1 MLQGNPK
8 QQNNRSCR
16 CECPAMVRLLRA
28 IDNGWYTVEHRSSHN
43 HSMSLTCGE
52 KVHWPSHK
60 HIDVYTKD
68 LLKQLRA
75 DNVNL
80 NKVYIIVGSFFG
92 SSQGVP
98 FTKRS
103 LRNLCGQISRDQADD
118 DVNKTL
124 AVFKEIQQNDTEFT
138 YRVQGDEESRI
149 KDLMWTNGKSKLQ
162 YKFFGDVITF
172 DTTYRTNSYDMPF
185 GLFVGVNN
193 HFQSIIL
200 AGILMRDEQVESFQW
215 LFSEFINMMGGKH
228 PQTILTDQARA
239 MEIAIKSELPDT
251 VHRWCK
257 WHILKKAKENLGP
270 LYTSKSEFRAEFHK
284 VVNHMISEEEF
295 ETAWGAL
302 VEKYNL
308 KSHNYM
314 RNLYE
319 IRHKWAKPYFKGVF
333 CAKMTSTQRSESA
346 NNMLKIYMP
355 PASPMHV
362 MDHIGVQ
369 EIPKR
374 HILKRWTKDARD
386 ILPQHIAHFQKGQAA
401 NQSFTLRSLTLYLY
415 AMELV
420 RIGDSSVASYELVL
434 SKIKDLI
441 IEASPLAENRDGLGI
456 EDKIAAEA
464 SKKNNGSGMPVG
476 SIDPDI
482 VDNENNMTASG
493 NWDALAGVNSTQETW
508 CWTTM
513 LEQRES
519 NVLRP
524 EQEGQI
530 LKYM

>member
-1 MLQGNPK
+1 MRPAGQQGKEQGLAGLRGHGRGHENLLKEEGTSFVREVADDMGLGEEGRTDGKGEKEDIKALWIYIRRPNGRSKGRNANNKRLQLKGNPE
-8 QQNNRSCR
+8 QENSRSCR

-80 NKVYIIVGSFFG
+80 NKVYIIVGSLFG

-103 LRNLCGQISRDQADD
+103 LHNLCGRISRDQADD
-118 DVNKTL
+118 DANKTQ
-124 AVFKEIQQNDTEFT
+124 AVFKEIQHNDTEFT

-149 KDLMWTNGKSKLQ
+149 KDLMWTNGNSKLQ

-172 DTTYRTNSYDMPF
+172 DMAYRTNLYDMPF

-200 AGILMRDEQVESFQW
+200 AGI
-215 LFSEFINMMGGKH
+215 
-228 PQTILTDQARA
+228 
-239 MEIAIKSELPDT
+239 
-251 VHRWCK
+251 
-257 WHILKKAKENLGP
+257 WHILKKAKENLGS

-362 MDHIGVQ
+362 FVRQYMRLQFDH
-369 EIPKR
+369 E
-374 HILKRWTKDARD
+374 
-386 ILPQHIAHFQKGQAA
+386 
-401 NQSFTLRSLTLYLY
+401 
-415 AMELV
+415 
-420 RIGDSSVASYELVL
+420 SYESYQEKRTRIFGENLFEGGSYQVEEVEKKKRYIARHNDAEKRERW
-434 SKIKDLI
+434 SKVEYVVTISD
-441 IEASPLAENRDGLGI
+441 DG
-456 EDKIAAEA
+456 D
-464 SKKNNGSGMPVG
+464 
-476 SIDPDI
+476 
-482 VDNENNMTASG
+482 
-493 NWDALAGVNSTQETW
+493 
-508 CWTTM
+508 
-513 LEQRES
+513 
-519 NVLRP
+519 
-524 EQEGQI
+524 
-530 LKYM
+530 